1 MSPRRHKIPP
11 LPVGCYKSILD
22 HTFDGVNYVDGKR
35 RVLYWNKG
43 AEEMTGYRAEEVLG
57 QACYRDSGLCH
68 INDRGERLCGRLCP
82 LLDAISTKRESI
94 NRVYLRHKDGRRI
107 PVDAVSSPV
116 YDEDGEAIGVVQVFR
131 DATVYEAAE
140 RKAQVIARLAT
151 TDALTGLLNR
161 RTIDIELEIEF
172 KRAVRLRQPMA
183 VIFCDI
189 DRFKSIN
196 DSHGHAVGD
205 EVLKGMAKLLL
216 GGIREYDRAGRYGGE
231 EFLLLLPETKVE
243 IAVEIAERL
252 RKAAEVWRLIHQ
264 EKRWDFQ
271 VTMSFGVSE
280 LRADA
285 SWEHLVERSDRAMY
299 KAKRS
304 GRNAVFVS

>member
-1 MSPRRHKIPP
+1 MSPRRHKVPP
-11 LPVGCYKSILD
+11 LPIGCYKSILD
-22 HTFDGVNYVDGKR
+22 YTFDGVNYVDGKR
-35 RVLYWNKG
+35 RILYWNKG
-43 AEEMTGYRAEEVLG
+43 AETMTGYRAEEVLG
-57 QACYRDSGLCH
+57 HACYRDSGMCH
-68 INDRGERLCGRLCP
+68 INDEGERLCGRLCP
-82 LLDAISTKRESI
+82 LLDAISTKRERV

-131 DATVYEAAE
+131 DATVYEEAE
-140 RKAQVIARLAT
+140 RKSQVIAKLAT

-172 KRAVRLRQPMA
+172 KRATRLKLPMA

-189 DRFKSIN
+189 DHFKDIN
-196 DSHGHAVGD
+196 DKHGHAIGD
-205 EVLKGMAKLLL
+205 EVLKGMAKLLQ

-231 EFLLLLPETKVE
+231 EFLVMLPETKVE

-252 RKAAEVWRLIHQ
+252 RRSVDVWRLIHR
-264 EKRWDFQ
+264 EKHWPFQ

-280 LRADA
+280 MRQDATWEDLVKRADQ
-285 SWEHLVERSDRAMY
+285 AMY